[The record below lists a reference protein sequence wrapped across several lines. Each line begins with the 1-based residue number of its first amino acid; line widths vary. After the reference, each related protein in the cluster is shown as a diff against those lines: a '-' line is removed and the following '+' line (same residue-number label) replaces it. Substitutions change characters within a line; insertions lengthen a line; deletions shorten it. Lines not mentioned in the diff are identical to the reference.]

1 MFFFNLF
8 GGFVWISRSQFLLM
22 GVEKNIYQSF
32 NGERLKDEE
41 DLVFVFQVFLVSFG
55 VRCVV
60 VLTFI

>member
-55 VRCVV
+55 VRRVV